1 MSYQRILAA
10 MDRSALGQTVF
21 EHALVLAK
29 QNNASLMLFHCLP
42 IEPELTPYAPLYH
55 EDLTGFSNLV
65 QDHLK
70 KEITEARSWLEECS
84 QKAIARGVT
93 PEWDCK
99 VGDAGRGIRE
109 IANSWNADLVVL
121 GRRGL
126 GGIAE
131 MFLGSVSNYIVHHVR
146 TSILI
151 VQGKTSK

>member
-1 MSYQRILAA
+1 MAYQRILAA
-10 MDRSALGQTVF
+10 MDRSALGQRVF
-21 EHALVLAK
+21 EQAVTLAK
-29 QNNASLMLFHCLP
+29 QNNAALMLFHVLP

-70 KEITEARSWLEECS
+70 KEIADAKAWLEECS
-84 QKAIARGVT
+84 QKAIAQGVT

-109 IANSWNADLVVL
+109 MTKMWNADLVIL

-126 GGIAE
+126 GGIAQ

-151 VQGKTSK
+151 VQGDT